1 MRAERKKW
9 VKTLQRLECVDAASY
24 AAMLDG
30 LKDVSAFYSRALFLF
45 FLSFS
50 NILPPILIVQR
61 HEKRVGWAAREKDGI
76 FASLAKDC
84 VPLPCP
90 LVERLLQQ
98 NNKPEAALASLPRVT
113 SLMNMVQCVEQW
125 QKAFDANK
133 TRLAAAPKDKLVK
146 K

>member
-1 MRAERKKW
+1 
-9 VKTLQRLECVDAASY
+9 
-24 AAMLDG
+24 MLMFTINF
-30 LKDVSAFYSRALFLF
+30 ACYI
-45 FLSFS
+45 SF
-50 NILPPILIVQR
+50 VQR

-84 VPLPCP
+84 APLPCP

-133 TRLAAAPKDKLVK
+133 SRLAAQREKAVK

>member
-1 MRAERKKW
+1 M
-9 VKTLQRLECVDAASY
+9 
-24 AAMLDG
+24 
-30 LKDVSAFYSRALFLF
+30 
-45 FLSFS
+45 
-50 NILPPILIVQR
+50 
-61 HEKRVGWAAREKDGI
+61 GWAAREKDGI

-84 VPLPCP
+84 TPLPCP

-125 QKAFDANK
+125 QKAFDTNK
-133 TRLAAAPKDKLVK
+133 SRLAAQKEKAVK